1 MSDNANISRPVETSG
16 EEKRFRPVF
25 LSSLRIN
32 TAPDFDLYLYAAPH
46 DAFVLYNERKR
57 LFTDQHLRRLLTN
70 NVTKLYIAE
79 QDLGRYRSYLHE
91 HLPSVLAQARLSVAQ
106 KAGVLYTSAQAVLA
120 EVLERP
126 PTRASIEEG
135 KGIVGHTVA
144 FMTSDD
150 FRLEHFLRTFSM
162 EYYLYTHS
170 INVVAYA
177 VALALRT
184 GYSDRAT
191 LREIGHGA
199 LLHDIGMSRVSDRI
213 RQKAGPLSEWEWHQV
228 KEHPRAGYDMLR
240 SAGGLGEIALDIV
253 LHHHESLNENGYP
266 DQLKQASVSP
276 FVRIVSIANVFDALT
291 TARPHQRALSSFDAL
306 QHMRQNPR
314 GDLDQHLLRQFIALM
329 GLQR

>member
-1 MSDNANISRPVETSG
+1 MSDAANINRTVKAAG
-16 EEKRFRPVF
+16 EEGRFRPVF
-25 LSSLRIN
+25 VSSLRIN
-32 TAPDFDLYLYAAPH
+32 TAPDFDLYLYAAAR
-46 DAFVLYNERKR
+46 DAFVLYNERQR
-57 LFTDQHLRRLLTN
+57 PFTDQHLRRLLTN
-70 NVTKLYIAE
+70 NVTKLYIAD

-91 HLPSVLAQARLSVAQ
+91 HLPTVLAEAQLSVAQ
-106 KAGVLYTSAQAVLA
+106 KASVLYTSAQAVL
-120 EVLERP
+120 EQVLERT

-135 KGIVGHTVA
+135 KAIVGHTVA

-199 LLHDIGMSRVSDRI
+199 LLHDIGMSRVSERI
-213 RQKAGPLSEWEWHQV
+213 RQKAGPLSEWEYQQV
-228 KEHPRAGYDMLR
+228 KEHPRAGHDMLR
-240 SAGGLGEIALDIV
+240 STGGLGEIALDIV
-253 LHHHESLNENGYP
+253 LHHHESLEGDGYP
-266 DQLKQASVSP
+266 DQLKQPSVSP

-291 TARPHQRALSSFDAL
+291 TARPHQHALNSFDAL

-314 GDLDQHLLRQFIALM
+314 GNLDQHLLRQFIALM
-329 GLQR
+329 GPQG